1 MRRLLLCCCLL
12 FPLIASAQLGEKL
25 ANFDL
30 SKLGRVSGNVQLDAQ
45 YYIDDTIIGTQEVP
59 EDFLYNAYAQV
70 NYTAGNFAA
79 GLRYEAYQNP
89 LLGFS
94 QQYSGQGIANRF
106 VSYRTDDF
114 EVTAGHFYEQFGSG
128 MTLRAYW
135 EPLLGTDN
143 AIDGFMAKG
152 RILDAITVKGLIG
165 KQRLYWDV
173 APGIVRG
180 GDLEVNLP
188 SLIDSALA
196 SKLTFN
202 IGGSF
207 VSRYL
212 EDDNPELVLPENV
225 AMYGGRFN
233 LGYGK
238 FSLFGEYA
246 QKVNDPAEY
255 NLLFDEFYHYNRG
268 SGMLLSA
275 TYAQRGLGVTVSAKR
290 LENMDFR
297 SARNADFAF
306 NEVPINFL
314 PPLAQQH
321 TYRLQTL
328 YLYAT
333 APNGELGLQ
342 ADVVYN
348 IPRGSALGGKYGMDI
363 AVNFSNIFSL
373 KRDTS
378 GLAEDLEYASSE
390 LFTPGDEVYYRDL
403 NINVTKKLSRKFK
416 MSLMYIWAKV
426 NLELSRIGTG
436 TPTVHTAIFD
446 GYIRMKKR
454 RSLHLQAQHLY
465 AEEDEGPDGN
475 EGSWAMLMA
484 EYTIAPHWFFAV
496 WDEWNYGNAD
506 PDRRLHYFGGQVGY
520 NFEGTRIAAG
530 YARQREGIICVGGVC
545 RILPAANGATL
556 SISTTF

>member
-1 MRRLLLCCCLL
+1 MRCLL
-12 FPLIASAQLGEKL
+12 FATLIALPVLCQAQLGEKL
-25 ANFDL
+25 QNFDL
-30 SKLGRVSGNVQLDAQ
+30 SKIGRVSGNIQLDAQ
-45 YYIDDTIIGTQEVP
+45 YYLDDSTIGTQEVP
-59 EDFLYNAYAQV
+59 EDFLYNAYAQI
-70 NYTAGNFAA
+70 NYTAGNFSA

-89 LLGFS
+89 LLGFNK
-94 QQYSGQGIANRF
+94 QYSGQGIANRF

-114 EVTAGHFYEQFGSG
+114 ELAAGHIYEQFGSG
-128 MTLRAYW
+128 MILRAYW

-152 RILDAITVKGLIG
+152 RVLDAITLKGIVG
-165 KQRLYWDV
+165 KQRLYWDR

-180 GDLEVNLP
+180 GDLEVNVP
-188 SLIDSALA
+188 ALIDSALA
-196 SKLTFN
+196 TKLTFN
-202 IGGSF
+202 LGGSF

-238 FSLFGEYA
+238 FSLMGEYA

-255 NLLFDEFYHYNRG
+255 NLIQDEYFHYNNG
-268 SGMLLSA
+268 QGILLSA

-297 SARNADFAF
+297 SARNANFAF
-306 NEVPINFL
+306 NEAPINFL
-314 PPLAQQH
+314 PPLAKQH

-333 APNGELGLQ
+333 NPNGELGLQ

-348 IPRGSALGGKYGMDI
+348 FKRGSTLGGKYGMDL
-363 AVNFSNIFSL
+363 AVNFSNIFSIN
-373 KRDTS
+373 RDTS
-378 GLAEDLEYASSE
+378 GLGENLEYASSDF
-390 LFTPGDEVYYRDL
+390 LQPGNDTYYRDL
-403 NINVTKKLSRKFK
+403 NISLTRKFTRNYK

-426 NLELSRIGTG
+426 NLELTRIGTG
-436 TPTVHTAIFD
+436 TPTVHTAIYD
-446 GYIRMKKR
+446 GYIRLKKR
-454 RSLHLQAQHLY
+454 RSLHIQAQHLY
-465 AEEDEGPDGN
+465 AKADEGPDGN

-484 EYTIAPHWFFAV
+484 EFTMAPHWFFAV
-496 WDEWNYGNAD
+496 WDEYNYGNKD
-506 PDRRLHYFGGQVGY
+506 ENRRIHYFGGQVGY
-520 NFEGTRIAAG
+520 NFKGTRIAAG

-556 SISTTF
+556 SISSTF